1 MAEIKDCIGKNVKI
15 SKCSI
20 TIKTDNGK
28 TCGVVRDIRKF
39 KDIQPNKILD
49 YFHILM
55 KCGAWGN
62 NNFSVDNCIEKDGK
76 LYAFRN
82 MKSKMFHEK
91 YGYFTE
97 KEKCNAEEQENIY
110 NDLKTVGIDVIECV
124 FV

>member
-20 TIKTDNGK
+20 TIKSEEGK

-39 KDIQPNKILD
+39 NDIQTNRQIE
-49 YFHILM
+49 YFHVL
-55 KCGAWGN
+55 KKVGAWGSS
-62 NNFSVDNCIEKDGK
+62 NFDVDSCIEKDGK
-76 LYAFRN
+76 LYVFRN

-97 KEKCNAEEQENIY
+97 NEIKNAEEQENIY
-110 NDLKTVGIDVIECV
+110 NALKDNEIDVIECL